1 LKKLQKNWEG
11 LPTINPQKHRFFCAF
26 LFAKQLIKP
35 EEITHS
41 RDKNIFSLKS
51 NSIIESMPLYKQIL
65 LGNLNGILIP
75 SHKHNV
81 F

>member
-26 LFAKQLIKP
+26 LFAKQLINP
-35 EEITHS
+35 EGITHS
-41 RDKNIFSLKS
+41 RDK
-51 NSIIESMPLYKQIL
+51 KQIFIKL
-65 LGNLNGILIP
+65 
-75 SHKHNV
+75 

>member
-1 LKKLQKNWEG
+1 LKKLQKNWER

-26 LFAKQLIKP
+26 LFAKQLINP
-35 EEITHS
+35 EGITHS
-41 RDKNIFSLKS
+41 RDKNIFLLKS
-51 NSIIESMPLYKQIL
+51 NSIIEFMPLYKQIL